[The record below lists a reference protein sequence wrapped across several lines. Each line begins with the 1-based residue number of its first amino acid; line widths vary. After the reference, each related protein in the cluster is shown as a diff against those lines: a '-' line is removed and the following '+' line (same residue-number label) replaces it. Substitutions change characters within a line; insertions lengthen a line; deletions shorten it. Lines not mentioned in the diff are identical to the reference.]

1 MRKFTIRQLAEA
13 YLEATKAAGVKAY
26 PQVASRFIAMLAR
39 QRRLRLVPR
48 VAAELERLIAEQGG
62 PLVVSVRSAQALT
75 TSMDTA
81 LTKNLEKALG
91 RAVKLRHVHE
101 AKLLH
106 GVKIQVGDELI
117 DNSMSS
123 RLTSLKAHLLNSQ

>member
-13 YLEATKAAGVKAY
+13 YLEATKAAGVKMY
-26 PQVASRFIAMLAR
+26 PEVAGRFITMLAR

-62 PLVVSVRSAQALT
+62 PLVVQVRSAQALT
-75 TSMDTA
+75 AAVDST

-91 RAVKLRHVHE
+91 RTVKLRHFHE

-117 DNSMSS
+117 DNAMSS
-123 RLTSLKAHLLNSQ
+123 RLSSLKVHLLNT

>member
-13 YLEATKAAGVKAY
+13 YLEATKTAGVKMY
-26 PQVASRFIAMLAR
+26 PEVAGRFITMLAR

-62 PLVVSVRSAQALT
+62 PLVVQVRSAQALT
-75 TSMDTA
+75 AAMDSS

-91 RAVKLRHVHE
+91 RTVKLRHVHE

-117 DNSMSS
+117 DNAMSS
-123 RLTSLKAHLLNSQ
+123 RLSSLKAHLLNT